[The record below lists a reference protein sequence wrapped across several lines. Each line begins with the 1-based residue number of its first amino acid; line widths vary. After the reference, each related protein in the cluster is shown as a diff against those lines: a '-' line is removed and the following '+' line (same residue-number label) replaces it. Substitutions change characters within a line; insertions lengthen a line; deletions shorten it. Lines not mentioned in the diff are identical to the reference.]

1 MKELIKK
8 LLSITRKFFLSDSRE
23 ISLSNYFSTLIKNN
37 IHKESLK
44 KLVKNFE
51 INDYTLEVIRKPSKF
66 SANDLLSENTIKY
79 YIVNFLAKLFYFVIP
94 TYIWILK
101 KP

>member
-1 MKELIKK
+1 MYYLKNMNIYIK
-8 LLSITRKFFLSDSRE
+8 LFRDEEEYYENL
-23 ISLSNYFSTLIKNN
+23 FS
-37 IHKESLK
+37 HRSLK

>member
-1 MKELIKK
+1 MFRDEKEYYEN
-8 LLSITRKFFLSDSRE
+8 LLSYR
-23 ISLSNYFSTLIKNN
+23 
-37 IHKESLK
+37 SLK

-66 SANDLLSENTIKY
+66 SANELINENTIKY
-79 YIVNFLAKLFYFVIP
+79 YVVNFVARLFYFVIP